1 MNPFS
6 LLLKIAFF
14 LAALWLAVNNLTVVE
29 FRLTS
34 TTVLPMPLIAV
45 LLGGV
50 LLGVV
55 ACALALAPRLFRL
68 RRART
73 ASAAGSATAANL
85 PVAVAGGTRGVPAF
99 AGERLVDAAR
109 NVGAVGEIDPDA
121 RPRR

>member
-6 LLLKIAFF
+6 LLIKLAFF
-14 LAALWLAVNNLTVVE
+14 LAALWLAVNNLTPVD
-29 FRLTS
+29 FRLS
-34 TTVLPMPLIAV
+34 SNTVLSVPLIAV

-68 RRART
+68 RRERPAMG
-73 ASAAGSATAANL
+73 ADVAAPPLKAAAGNRAA
-85 PVAVAGGTRGVPAF
+85 PVF

-109 NVGAVGEIDPDA
+109 NVGAVGEIDPDV